1 MAIINPTIFAAG
13 GGVKASLVVSTE
25 KGAVVTAVNGS
36 NVIRGVASEGVVA
49 LNLPVAGT
57 WSVTASINGETVGPE
72 DVVVSEEYP
81 VNLNFERIYGI
92 SRTVANSSTVWARTD
107 DAVGKTAVASVGT
120 SAGHSDFDNCYP
132 WSEMRRETLSTGDVM
147 VYIPEFWFERK
158 VTNGV
163 ETIRIANKAVDG
175 FTKHPGSGKYVGAYK
190 TSSNNKSVRGAAPT
204 VNQTRATMRTNCKS
218 KGWGWGLIDVATNSA
233 IQMLYLVE
241 FADNDSQAK
250 IGRGYCDGNRGAL
263 ETGSCDSVPNLT
275 GRPAGTARLMWSTG
289 VLKVSGATSW
299 SGWMVSITTAIL
311 TTTMSVQTLPS
322 MPMIPLRG
330 TRKSPSPAPRP
341 VTTSQKREWT
351 TLSRGPCFPVKRQAV
366 LRPPSIPITLVR
378 LTVGVLRYGL
388 VLGAMVLTVGFGFCA
403 VTLIRLTRTR
413 TSALAC
419 FTTPPKRGCGGHL
432 LPPT

>member
-1 MAIINPTIFAAG
+1 MAIINPTIFASG

-36 NVIRGVASEGVVA
+36 NVVRGVASEGVVA

-57 WSVTASINGETVGPE
+57 WSVTASMNGETVGPE
-72 DVVVSEEYP
+72 DVIVSEEYP
-81 VNLNFERIYGI
+81 VHLNFERIYGI
-92 SRTVANSSTVWARTD
+92 SRTVANRSTVWARTD

-204 VNQTRATMRTNCKS
+204 VNQTRATMRTNCKN

-263 ETGSCDSVPNLT
+263 NTGSCDSVPNLT
-275 GRPAGTARLMWSTG
+275 GRPAGTDGKVDVVYRGIEGIWGNVWEWMDGLNFKGDTDDIRYYYVCTDPSKYADDIAMGYT
-289 VLKVSGATSW
+289 KVSFVSPTSPSYISKEGMDNAFPWAMLPSEATGGS
-299 SGWMVSITTAIL
+299 
-311 TTTMSVQTLPS
+311 TTTFYPDMFYPGRWVDVARRSGGWDDVSLC
-322 MPMIPLRG
+322 G
-330 TRKSPSPAPRP
+330 
-341 VTTSQKREWT
+341 VW
-351 TLSRGPCFPVKRQAV
+351 TLSCDDD
-366 LRPPSIPITLVR
+366 PSYLSPRIGSR
-378 LTVGVLRYGL
+378 LLYDP
-388 VLGAMVLTVGFGFCA
+388 
-403 VTLIRLTRTR
+403 
-413 TSALAC
+413 S
-419 FTTPPKRGCGGHL
+419 
-432 LPPT
+432 

>member
-36 NVIRGVASEGVVA
+36 NVVRGVASEGVVA

-57 WSVTASINGETVGPE
+57 WSVTASMNGETVGPE

-92 SRTVANSSTVWARTD
+92 SRTVANNSTVWARTD

-120 SAGHSDFDNCYP
+120 SAGHSDFDNYYP

-190 TSSNNKSVRGAAPT
+190 TSSDNKSVREAAPT
-204 VNQTRATMRTNCKS
+204 VHQTRATMRTNCKS

-250 IGRGYCDGNRGAL
+250 IGRGYCDGDGSTIK
-263 ETGSCDSVPNLT
+263 TGSCDSVPNLT
-275 GRPAGTARLMWSTG
+275 GRPAGTNGMVDVVYRGIEGIWGNIWEWMDGLNYNGGTDNYYVCTDPSKYADDTATG
-289 VLKVSGATSW
+289 YTKVSFTGPTSDNYISKEGMDNALPWAMLPSEATGGSETTFYPDYFHQS
-299 SGWMVSITTAIL
+299 SGWGVAARSGNSSNGSKCGVWFLSCNVGSSSSAPYFGSRLLYT
-311 TTTMSVQTLPS
+311 PS
-322 MPMIPLRG
+322 
-330 TRKSPSPAPRP
+330 
-341 VTTSQKREWT
+341 
-351 TLSRGPCFPVKRQAV
+351 
-366 LRPPSIPITLVR
+366 
-378 LTVGVLRYGL
+378 
-388 VLGAMVLTVGFGFCA
+388 
-403 VTLIRLTRTR
+403 
-413 TSALAC
+413 
-419 FTTPPKRGCGGHL
+419 
-432 LPPT
+432 

>member
-57 WSVTASINGETVGPE
+57 WSVTASMNGETVGPE
-72 DVVVSEEYP
+72 DVVVLEEYP

-190 TSSNNKSVRGAAPT
+190 TSSNNKSVRGAVPT

-241 FADNDSQAK
+241 FADNNSQVK

-263 ETGSCDSVPNLT
+263 KTGSCDSVPNLT
-275 GRPAGTARLMWSTG
+275 GRPAGTDGKVDVVYRGIEGIWGNIWEWMDGLNYNGDSDNYYVCTDPSKYADDTATG
-289 VLKVSGATSW
+289 YTKVSFTSPKSNNYISKEGMDNALPW
-299 SGWMVSITTAIL
+299 AM
-311 TTTMSVQTLPS
+311 LPS
-322 MPMIPLRG
+322 EATGGSETTFYPDYFSQSNGWRVAIRSGDWVNGSYSGVWVLYCYNVSSFSSAGIGSRLLYD
-330 TRKSPSPAPRP
+330 PS
-341 VTTSQKREWT
+341 
-351 TLSRGPCFPVKRQAV
+351 
-366 LRPPSIPITLVR
+366 
-378 LTVGVLRYGL
+378 
-388 VLGAMVLTVGFGFCA
+388 
-403 VTLIRLTRTR
+403 
-413 TSALAC
+413 
-419 FTTPPKRGCGGHL
+419 
-432 LPPT
+432 